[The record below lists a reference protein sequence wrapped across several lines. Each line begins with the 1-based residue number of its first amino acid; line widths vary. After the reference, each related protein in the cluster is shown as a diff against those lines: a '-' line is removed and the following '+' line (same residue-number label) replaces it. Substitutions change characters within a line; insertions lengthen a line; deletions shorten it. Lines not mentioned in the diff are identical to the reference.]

1 MLFLLRLLQCID
13 NGSTHSFSAQM
24 LAEDTPLLVDGY
36 DERNTTELIFVH
48 RFPSRI
54 GSQQLYPLHLLFS
67 HRLAPV
73 IFLGINGN
81 TEESNIWIVL
91 KLFIILLQIGNLL
104 TTGTTPTGPKVD
116 DHDLPFEG
124 IQTYRLA
131 FVIVESKGGCRL
143 T

>member
-54 GSQQLYPLHLLFS
+54 GSQQLYPLHLLIETTLTS
-67 HRLAPV
+67 MQAKNPGSTVAQDYRKGLM
-73 IFLGINGN
+73 
-81 TEESNIWIVL
+81 E
-91 KLFIILLQIGNLL
+91 KLEIS
-104 TTGTTPTGPKVD
+104 
-116 DHDLPFEG
+116 
-124 IQTYRLA
+124 A
-131 FVIVESKGGCRL
+131 FCLSSSDCDR
-143 T
+143 